1 MITEKD
7 IKRYVIKHSIFS
19 IFWVVYF
26 SLIFYIPI
34 GNISGIEYIKALW
47 DKKLDYNSLFTY
59 VYPLILV
66 VYSLMIIY
74 NLSGIMKVIFS
85 KERFSQKEDESD
97 SIYIKISSRSSV
109 SALVSLLFGS
119 ACSFFSL
126 TQIDLSM
133 NFGFFYNSFGILVG
147 ILCLVRKGKNKG
159 VVEQHKREV
168 LEQSIKL
175 MKEAAANKSKSV
187 ADLTQEKI
195 NNLEIIA
202 EYKKMYDDGIITQ
215 DEFERKKA
223 ELLK

>member
-1 MITEKD
+1 MEN
-7 IKRYVIKHSIFS
+7 V
-19 IFWVVYF
+19 
-26 SLIFYIPI
+26 
-34 GNISGIEYIKALW
+34 N
-47 DKKLDYNSLFTY
+47 N
-59 VYPLILV
+59 
-66 VYSLMIIY
+66 IIY
-74 NLSGIMKVIFS
+74 
-85 KERFSQKEDESD
+85 
-97 SIYIKISSRSSV
+97 
-109 SALVSLLFGS
+109 
-119 ACSFFSL
+119 C
-126 TQIDLSM
+126 
-133 NFGFFYNSFGILVG
+133 
-147 ILCLVRKGKNKG
+147 KNKG

>member
-109 SALVSLLFGS
+109 SALLSLLFGS

-133 NFGFFYNSFGILVG
+133 KFGFFYNSLGILVG